1 MVYALRIS
9 KNTFCSF
16 VLLGIFA
23 ASAGCGDGH
32 KRNTHE
38 PPDLSGLWRID
49 SDSLSVLCEKLSFDS
64 YTSRC
69 DHLLLLNE
77 DTSCAYRGIDF
88 DYEGKDQRTSTLD
101 DMIEKYERNIYWYD
115 FSPDGGN
122 ATLRPDVELSWYV
135 LDKKQEVIIGP
146 YPTNVTFLS
155 DSNLSAHV
163 NRWTHWRLVPRPEF
177 SGNGRLSDDNY
188 GVRCRW
194 HLRLMNNFHRKIFFH
209 VGVDEHGVYL
219 WKPVIHHYDFV
230 GPERIVFRR
239 EEYKR

>member
-1 MVYALRIS
+1 MPTSNV
-9 KNTFCSF
+9 
-16 VLLGIFA
+16 VLNYT
-23 ASAGCGDGH
+23 
-32 KRNTHE
+32 R
-38 PPDLSGLWRID
+38 
-49 SDSLSVLCEKLSFDS
+49 VQ
-64 YTSRC
+64 YTSRI
-69 DHLLLLNE
+69 
-77 DTSCAYRGIDF
+77 DTLTRKISA
-88 DYEGKDQRTSTLD
+88 LH

-194 HLRLMNNFHRKIFFH
+194 HLRLMNNFHRKIFSMLELTSMASIS
-209 VGVDEHGVYL
+209 GSL
-219 WKPVIHHYDFV
+219 
-230 GPERIVFRR
+230 
-239 EEYKR
+239 